1 MRIYINGKFY
11 PKEEAN
17 VSVFD
22 HGYLYGDGIYETLR
36 SYEGAVFKLD
46 EHIAR
51 LMRSASMIMLGL
63 PMDAAGFA
71 DAVERTVAENGLGD
85 AYIRI
90 TVSRGPGEL
99 GLDPALCPEP
109 TVVIMAKELKPYPP
123 DMYSW
128 GIKVSVV
135 KTRRNSPDALDPAIK
150 STNFLNN
157 ILAKVD
163 AKNAG
168 AYEGIMLNHEG
179 HVAEGTVSN
188 VFMVEGGTLFTPPA
202 EAGIL
207 VGVTRDIVVTLA
219 GTLGMQ
225 VREELFFPERLL
237 SADEVFI
244 TNTSMEV
251 MPVTDIDGHPVG
263 DGSAG
268 EVAVRLREAYAG
280 EVRRCLKAR

>member
-11 PKEEAN
+11 AKDEAK

-36 SYEGAVFKLD
+36 GYEGVVFKLD

-51 LMRSASMIMLGL
+51 LMRSASMIMLEL

-71 DAVERTVAENGLGD
+71 DAVNRTVAENGLSE

-109 TVVIMAKELKPYPP
+109 TVVIMAKELRPYPP
-123 DMYSW
+123 EMYAN
-128 GIKVSVV
+128 GIKASVV
-135 KTRRNSPDALDPAIK
+135 RTRRNSPDALDPAIK

-157 ILAKVD
+157 ILAKVE

-168 AYEGIMLNHEG
+168 ACEGIMLNHDG
-179 HVAEGTVSN
+179 HVAEGTISN

-207 VGVTRDIVVTLA
+207 VGVTRDLVITLA

-225 VREELFFPERLL
+225 AREELFLPERLL

-244 TNTSMEV
+244 TNTTMEV
-251 MPVTDIDGHPVG
+251 MPVTDIDGRPAG
-263 DGSAG
+263 GGSAG
-268 EVAVRLREAYAG
+268 VVAVRLREAYAG